1 MRHLINAQ
9 VRLAYGETTT
19 RHKRIADVSDSL
31 IFLLYFCARRR
42 DEELINL
49 MQLLLMKVPLAAPC
63 RTRNA
68 PSVENERKVIMGAWK
83 QARHSILPNSFHGPG
98 SRLQVLQRLAAH
110 ILIDH
115 LPGSSLAAN
124 SSRLR
129 FCRRAPFFFIPT
141 SLASPLGPPPMEP
154 LFPIGHCLF
163 NLLVRQFPGGST
175 KVLGWCPHDGYLVC
189 RDRSSGSLECGSNY
203 CATESELRIARMGNE
218 CRKVFCW
225 RSFSLGEATVG
236 AGL

>member
-1 MRHLINAQ
+1 MNGKSFSKPGNKPATP
-9 VRLAYGETTT
+9 Y
-19 RHKRIADVSDSL
+19 
-31 IFLLYFCARRR
+31 
-42 DEELINL
+42 
-49 MQLLLMKVPLAAPC
+49 C
-63 RTRNA
+63 RTR
-68 PSVENERKVIMGAWK
+68 
-83 QARHSILPNSFHGPG
+83 SIAQEGG
-98 SRLQVLQRLAAH
+98 SRFCNASPRTF
-110 ILIDH
+110 LIDH